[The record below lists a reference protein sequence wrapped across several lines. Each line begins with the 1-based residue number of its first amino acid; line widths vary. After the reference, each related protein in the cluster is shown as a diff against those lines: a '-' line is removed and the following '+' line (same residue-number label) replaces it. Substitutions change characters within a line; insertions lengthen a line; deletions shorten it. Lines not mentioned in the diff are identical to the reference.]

1 MSALTEWRKDDLLT
15 EEQFLAFLR
24 TRPPEER
31 WELID
36 GVAVMM
42 NPPTYRHQ
50 EIEANLLQ
58 LLRDALRGA
67 RPEIT
72 AVSGGGILV
81 EGYPQFRPQPDVVV
95 VDRGL
100 NETLYAD
107 RFYLAAEVLSESNTP
122 EYIGLKVERYKQNPH
137 NLYTLVVAQR
147 EVRVDFL
154 SRANDW
160 QPLILRSP
168 DDVLELPEFGFRCAV
183 RDLYRGTP
191 LA

>member
-1 MSALTEWRKDDLLT
+1 MSALTEWRNDDLLT
-15 EEQFLAFLR
+15 EEQYLAFLR
-24 TRPPEER
+24 ARPPEER

-50 EIEANLLQ
+50 EIEANLLG
-58 LLRDALRGA
+58 LLRDALGRA
-67 RPEIT
+67 RPDLT
-72 AVSGGGILV
+72 AVSGGGVLV
-81 EGYPQFRPQPDVVV
+81 EGYPRFRPQPDIVV

-100 NETLYAD
+100 DETVYAD

-122 EYIGLKVERYKQNPH
+122 EFIGLKVERYKQNPH
-137 NLYTLVVAQR
+137 NLYTLVIAQR
-147 EVRVDFL
+147 EVRIDL
-154 SRANDW
+154 MSRANDW
-160 QPLILRSP
+160 HPVVLRSL
-168 DDVLELPEFGFRCAV
+168 DDQFELPDLGFRCAV